1 MKSAVFLHGWTIA
14 IACCMNPAGN
24 ANDLLTAQNPAATN
38 HQAINVPRAERGS
51 AVNNKSDDS
60 TEQIRELRASILA
73 MKQKFEAETKQKDA
87 EIATL
92 KREIADMK
100 VKLAG
105 LPTNASGPL
114 PLLEKELAQKAAIG
128 TNAAA
133 RPASPR
139 NLRVV
144 GN

>member
-1 MKSAVFLHGWTIA
+1 MKSAVFLHGWTIV

-24 ANDLLTAQNPAATN
+24 ASDLLTTHNPAATN
-38 HQAINVPRAERGS
+38 PQAINLPRADRGS
-51 AVNNKSDDS
+51 AVDDKSVNF
-60 TEQIRELRASILA
+60 TEQIRELRASLLA
-73 MKQKFEAETKQKDA
+73 MKQKFEAETKQKDT

-92 KREIADMK
+92 KREIAEMK

-105 LPTNASGPL
+105 LPTNASGSL
-114 PLLEKELAQKAAIG
+114 PSLARELAQKAAIG
-128 TNAAA
+128 TNAVA